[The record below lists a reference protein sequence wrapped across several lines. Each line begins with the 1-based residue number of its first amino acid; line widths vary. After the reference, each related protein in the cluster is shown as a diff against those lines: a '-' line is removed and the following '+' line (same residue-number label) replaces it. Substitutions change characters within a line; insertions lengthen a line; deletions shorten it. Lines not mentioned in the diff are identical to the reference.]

1 MAITQKE
8 IAARAGVSCAT
19 VSRVIREPQ
28 AVRPHLANRVL
39 AAMRELGLEIK
50 GTELVPERSIHIL
63 VVVNDLTYS
72 LYGGFIAGISEA
84 TNERGLS
91 LVLCNS
97 QGDLEVEKNAVSTSC
112 RGGYIGIIFV
122 TAEDTADY
130 RELLRHISIPIVFL
144 NRKIEGL
151 DHDSVLLSHFETA
164 RIATRYLTYL
174 KQIDK
179 ISSYTEQQL
188 HKSMRNKE
196 LIQLLGLEKSLVY
209 FSTSLKGN
217 EVTLEKILR
226 GRIIKLYEE
235 DQDLLEDVLVEVK
248 QAIEMCNIYTSILSG
263 TMDAFA
269 SVISN
274 NLNIVMKIL
283 ASVTIV
289 MSIPT
294 IVSSFYGMNIG
305 GGMPLDQFWWF
316 PVALS
321 IALAIGAAV
330 ILVKKDM
337 FH

>member
-1 MAITQKE
+1 MLNFYKTEGGQVVRKDRLVPGCWVNVVEPTPQE
-8 IAARAGVSCAT
+8 IEYLTG
-19 VSRVIREPQ
+19 
-28 AVRPHLANRVL
+28 
-39 AAMRELGLEIK
+39 ELGLDQDFVRSSLDEEESSRI
-50 GTELVPERSIHIL
+50 EAEANDQVLVIVDLPVADRQEEDKTIL
-63 VVVNDLTYS
+63 YSTAPMGIILTGDYVVT
-72 LYGGFIAGISEA
+72 ISVRPQQVVEEMA
-84 TNERGLS
+84 DGRVKNVTTHLRTRFLLS
-91 LVLCNS
+91 LL
-97 QGDLEVEKNAVSTSC
+97 
-112 RGGYIGIIFV
+112 F
-122 TAEDTADY
+122 
-130 RELLRHISIPIVFL
+130 
-144 NRKIEGL
+144 
-151 DHDSVLLSHFETA
+151 
-164 RIATRYLTYL
+164 RIATRYLVYL

-209 FSTSLKGN
+209 FSTSLKSN
-217 EVTLEKILR
+217 EITLEKILR
-226 GRIIKLYEE
+226 GRIIKLYED

-283 ASVTIV
+283 ASITIV

-294 IVSSFYGMNIG
+294 IVSSFYGMNISG

-321 IALAIGAAV
+321 AALCVAAVV

>member
-1 MAITQKE
+1 MLNIYKTEGGRVVPQDQLTPGCWVNVVEPTQQE
-8 IAARAGVSCAT
+8 IAYLTG
-19 VSRVIREPQ
+19 
-28 AVRPHLANRVL
+28 
-39 AAMRELGLEIK
+39 ELGLDQDFVRSSLDEEESSRI
-50 GTELVPERSIHIL
+50 EAEDNDQVLVIVDLPVAQREGEERSILYTTAPMGIIL
-63 VVVNDLTYS
+63 TPDYVFTISTQPQQVVGEMADGRVKNVTTHLRARF
-72 LYGGFIAGISEA
+72 L
-84 TNERGLS
+84 LS
-91 LVLCNS
+91 LL
-97 QGDLEVEKNAVSTSC
+97 
-112 RGGYIGIIFV
+112 F
-122 TAEDTADY
+122 
-130 RELLRHISIPIVFL
+130 
-144 NRKIEGL
+144 
-151 DHDSVLLSHFETA
+151 

>member
-1 MAITQKE
+1 MLNIYKTEGDRVVRQDRLVPGCWINVAEPTQQE
-8 IAARAGVSCAT
+8 IDYLTG
-19 VSRVIREPQ
+19 
-28 AVRPHLANRVL
+28 
-39 AAMRELGLEIK
+39 ELGLDQDFVRSSLDEEESSRIEAEDNDQVLVIVDLPVADRQEEE
-50 GTELVPERSIHIL
+50 GTIL
-63 VVVNDLTYS
+63 YSTAPMGIILTGDWVVT
-72 LYGGFIAGISEA
+72 ISVRPQQVVEEMA
-84 TNERGLS
+84 DGRVKNVTTHLRTRFLLS
-91 LVLCNS
+91 LL
-97 QGDLEVEKNAVSTSC
+97 
-112 RGGYIGIIFV
+112 F
-122 TAEDTADY
+122 
-130 RELLRHISIPIVFL
+130 
-144 NRKIEGL
+144 
-151 DHDSVLLSHFETA
+151 

-188 HKSMRNKE
+188 HRSMRNKE

-217 EVTLEKILR
+217 EITLEKILR

-283 ASVTIV
+283 ASITIV

-294 IVSSFYGMNIG
+294 IVSSFYGMNVSG
-305 GGMPLDQFWWF
+305 GLPLDQFWWF

-321 IALAIGAAV
+321 AALSIAAVV

-337 FH
+337 FHS